1 MSSNVKKRVQ
11 QGLLTLP
18 LVAFISGCGLA
29 GSSADS
35 STDNRM
41 SSQTAATD
49 QPEVRVAGAAV
60 KGVIRQG
67 LVTANRLVSDKS
79 GTYQLDRLATKPVR
93 TDNDGRYELRLR
105 GQAEG
110 WALVELTADASTRM
124 VCDVVPACEQASGE
138 TVAFG
143 QPFQL
148 DSAIVLRGAGDLTR
162 DAIYLTPLSQLAIAL
177 AERATNGYSPES
189 LQAAY
194 QTVEN
199 WFGLSAGALRLA
211 PPDLT
216 QLDQAGDVSAD
227 ALQVAVMN
235 AAFLAVVNNNARW
248 SSLGDVLD
256 DMAGQITQTGQ
267 LAILGD
273 GSNLALSDILAAA
286 AVQASDLQQT
296 VASGTLSQKLV
307 IVEYRNVQRF
317 KTIAGVY
324 GTDGSTVADG
334 SGTTGATG
342 DTVAGLPANSALLSW
357 QAPLTREN
365 GVSLSMG
372 EIAGY
377 EVGYGPS
384 PDNLSQSLAIGDA
397 YVDELLIDE
406 LSAGTWYFAVRT
418 LDTEGNRSRWSEVVS
433 KVISI

>member
-1 MSSNVKKRVQ
+1 M
-11 QGLLTLP
+11 
-18 LVAFISGCGLA
+18 
-29 GSSADS
+29 
-35 STDNRM
+35 
-41 SSQTAATD
+41 
-49 QPEVRVAGAAV
+49 
-60 KGVIRQG
+60 IRQG

-79 GTYQLDRLATKPVR
+79 GTYQLDRLAAKPVR
-93 TDNDGRYELRLR
+93 TDNDGLYELRLR
-105 GQAEG
+105 GPAEG

-124 VCDVVPACEQASGE
+124 VCDVVPACEQTSGE
-138 TVAFG
+138 AVAFG

-148 DSAIVLRGAGDLTR
+148 DSALVLRGAGELTR

-177 AERATNGYSPES
+177 AERVPNGYSPES

-248 SSLGDVLD
+248 LSLGDVLD
-256 DMAGQITQTGQ
+256 DMVSQIAQTGQ
-267 LAILGD
+267 LAIVGD
-273 GSNLALSDILAAA
+273 GSNLALSDILSAA

-296 VASGTLSQKLV
+296 VTSGTLSQKLV

-317 KTIAGVY
+317 KTIASVY
-324 GTDGSTVADG
+324 DADDSSVADSTLQEPVPDSPDAGGSTDNSSGTVDTGDGDGDGATDTSVADG
-334 SGTTGATG
+334 SGSAGSAG
-342 DTVAGLPANSALLSW
+342 DTVAGLPANAALLSW

-377 EVGYGPS
+377 EVGYGLS